1 MKLKIPRT
9 TSRSSSPQED
19 YSDVPLPKMKTRRS
33 RSPRKAHATDILGLE
48 EISSITKA
56 TQEIRNQLDLDLEGH
71 TGEPPA
77 LRFENRLLL
86 IIDTNFAI
94 SHLSLLKELAAL
106 HEQYGHILIVPWAVI
121 KELDGLKNS
130 GKMEYRYQ
138 TGAVSTGDIDLDLS
152 LGQRARMANAWIFE
166 QLGARSQALFGQK
179 VSERLGESTRGDDA
193 ILDCC
198 RYFQHKADA
207 FIVILS
213 DDKNL
218 CMKALIH
225 EIMTVSYQERMTAET
240 IARIT
245 ADEYAKNM
253 GEMMDTDTGAASHR
267 SHVHLA
273 PPIPPPQPT
282 PPPRHVSPPSRPPP
296 KHANVSTYI
305 EVEPSKRKREPKT
318 PSSAAS
324 DDRQQKSRKVAPGGL
339 ASRHARKLSTSG
351 NSPPDTKSSTPTP
364 QRPPDAPPRKM
375 APLPSRHNK
384 GAVPKP
390 AAVSYRPAT
399 PQPQSPPKP
408 APGPRKFEY
417 IDDPKIESPDQ
428 LLPELEKVVFK
439 VLRMAVAFQAPNHNI
454 HRATSIG
461 SISDIMEQLRPS
473 ELRQFQFPNLRS
485 IQPGSNAPAPE
496 RLAFLRGLMHLSA
509 DMEKSFTGEYP
520 KNYVDA
526 VGWVLSLVN

>member
-1 MKLKIPRT
+1 
-9 TSRSSSPQED
+9 
-19 YSDVPLPKMKTRRS
+19 MKTRRS

-253 GEMMDTDTGAASHR
+253 GEMMDTDTG
-267 SHVHLA
+267 
-273 PPIPPPQPT
+273 
-282 PPPRHVSPPSRPPP
+282 
-296 KHANVSTYI
+296 
-305 EVEPSKRKREPKT
+305 
-318 PSSAAS
+318 
-324 DDRQQKSRKVAPGGL
+324 
-339 ASRHARKLSTSG
+339 
-351 NSPPDTKSSTPTP
+351 
-364 QRPPDAPPRKM
+364 
-375 APLPSRHNK
+375 
-384 GAVPKP
+384 
-390 AAVSYRPAT
+390 
-399 PQPQSPPKP
+399 
-408 APGPRKFEY
+408 PRKFEY